1 MFNVKMVM
9 RFCEDLAIVKECHVC
24 GAYDDTTAA
33 FEVTSLIASASK
45 CYADFHLIDAM
56 GKSIIDNVAMNVLDN
71 EKGYS
76 FDELPEVVK
85 EFFTAQYFNHDFI
98 PEWFES
104 YKRITADSEMLKR
117 QCL

>member
-9 RFCEDLAIVKECHVC
+9 GFCADLAIVKVCHEC
-24 GAYDDTTAA
+24 GAYDDTTTAT
-33 FEVTSLIASASK
+33 EVTSIIASATK
-45 CYADFHLIDAM
+45 YYTELYLIDAM
-56 GKSIIDNVAMNVLDN
+56 GKSIIDNVALNVLDD

-76 FDELPEVVK
+76 FDELPGVVK
-85 EFFTAQYFNHDFI
+85 EFFTAQYYRHDFV

-104 YKRITADSEMLKR
+104 YKRITADSDMLKR